1 MQQRGYYAIIP
12 AIVRYN
18 KKLTGNAKL
27 LYGEI
32 TALTNEKGFCWATN
46 QYFAELYGVSNKS
59 ISLWI
64 KQLKEEK
71 LITTKLNYKEN
82 SKEIANRFIW
92 LLPLPMDGEFYEN
105 FPTPMENNFPTSPQ
119 KGNDPMEEN
128 VKENNTFNNTINN
141 YIYKDDFELIW
152 KSYPK
157 KTLKQKA
164 YQQFMKK
171 VTDDKSLAQFRKG
184 FSDYLEYIKLNSD
197 WYSPAELFRW
207 IRDERY
213 NDEYDLTPK
222 KQFGKRNQYKRR
234 VEPKQLSK
242 PPVRELPSDEEISRM
257 IREREENEQL

>member
-1 MQQRGYYAIIP
+1 MEVQKNYFAVIP
-12 AIVRYN
+12 ASVRYDTEL
-18 KKLTGNAKL
+18 KANAKL

-32 TALTNEKGFCWATN
+32 TALSNEKGYCWAGN
-46 QYFAELYGVSNKS
+46 QYFAELYGVSTRS
-59 ISLWI
+59 ITNWVRCLSDKGYI
-64 KQLKEEK
+64 RVE
-71 LITTKLNYKEN
+71 IIYKN
-82 SKEIANRFIW
+82 NTKEIEQRRIFIREVW
-92 LLPLPMDGEFYEN
+92 KETSTPSRKKLPA
-105 FPTPMENNFPTSPQ
+105 
-119 KGNDPMEEN
+119 PMEEN
-128 VKENNTFNNTINN
+128 FADNNTFNNTINN

-234 VEPKQLSK
+234 VEPRELSK

-257 IREREENEQL
+257 IREREDNEQL